1 MLKEKELTQSRDQV
15 RIPNGQNITLNDVKV
30 ALKNEA
36 DANGVPIAFASDQ
49 IKFGGLI
56 GGSTEDCLV
65 VYHPEHQKDYFNS
78 AVRLKH
84 QGNYAFLTVYDF
96 GTSRLL
102 GNAASAEFTKEK
114 LKATLHGGSVSEA
127 IGAAIG
133 GGLRRLIKGGANKS
147 KIEEEQNWYLML
159 DDMFDNI
166 FA

>member
-1 MLKEKELTQSRDQV
+1 MLKEKELTQTREV
-15 RIPNGQNITLNDVKV
+15 RVPNGQGITLSQVRN
-30 ALKNEA
+30 ALQNEA
-36 DANGVPIAFASDQ
+36 DANGLPIAFASDQ

-65 VYHPEHQKDYFNS
+65 VYHPDHQRDYFNT

-102 GNAASAEFTKEK
+102 GNAATAQYTKDAVK
-114 LKATLHGGSVSEA
+114 NAFHGGSKAEA
-127 IGAAIG
+127 VGALVG
-133 GGLRRLIKGGANKS
+133 KGLRTLFKGGSNKQ
-147 KIEEEQNWYLML
+147 KQEEEENWYVML
-159 DDMFDNI
+159 NDIFDNI